1 MQAVSSTGS
10 AAGLFLIVG
19 AITVANEVIF
29 APVSSGGKITADFN
43 WRIIPATLLGALALG
58 GLQKIAPGFAYGLAA
73 LCLLTVLIVPL
84 GNAPTPLENV
94 SKMLGY

>member
-1 MQAVSSTGS
+1 VAAS
-10 AAGLFLIVG
+10 AAGVFLAAG
-19 AITVANEVIF
+19 AVTLVNEAVF

-58 GLQKIAPGFAYGLAA
+58 GLAQVAPGFALGLAG
-73 LCLLTVLIVPL
+73 LTLLTVLIVPM
-84 GNAPTPLENV
+84 GKAGSPVANA